1 MRIWAKTTE
10 HQKIKSE
17 VVREFALARPSDLE
31 SWIPVLHELC
41 QALDLSRPVV
51 LEKHIRELD
60 QFSHTAFRQSDFMEP
75 IAFDR
80 FEIEIFPEKKEHE
93 TSSFRPY

>member
-1 MRIWAKTTE
+1 MRIWAKTIKQ
-10 HQKIKSE
+10 QKIKTD

-31 SWIPVLHELC
+31 GWTPILHELC

-51 LEKHIRELD
+51 LEKHFSELERFNRT
-60 QFSHTAFRQSDFMEP
+60 QFRQSDFMEP

-80 FEIEIFPEKKEHE
+80 FEIEILIEKKKHE
-93 TSSFRPY
+93 SPYSRSY